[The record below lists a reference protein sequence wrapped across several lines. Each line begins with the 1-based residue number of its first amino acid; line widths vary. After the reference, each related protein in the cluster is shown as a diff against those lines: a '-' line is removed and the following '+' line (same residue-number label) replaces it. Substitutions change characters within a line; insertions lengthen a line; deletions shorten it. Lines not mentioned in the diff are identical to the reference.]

1 MSTMQDEGTKTE
13 KSTTTAPGI
22 DLHDVAELAM
32 LNFREYAS
40 SRPETIALWCLG
52 IGFVLGWKLKPW

>member
-1 MSTMQDEGTKTE
+1 MSAMQDEGRKTE
-13 KSTTTAPGI
+13 QTATAPAGI

-32 LNFREYAS
+32 LNFREYAQ